1 METKLKWMKG
11 TKNDLRA
18 MGSKREFY
26 IVAHYVKDKLLYN
39 LIVGG
44 RVKDIPSGNLDFVL
58 SRANKINATDSIIE
72 KGSVNEILDAF
83 VAFQKDMEGE

>member
-1 METKLKWMKG
+1 METKLNWTKG

-18 MGSKREFY
+18 IGAKREFY
-26 IVAHYVKDKLLYN
+26 IVAHYVNDKLFYN

-44 RVKDIPSGNLDFVL
+44 RLEDIPYGNLDFVL

-83 VAFQKDMEGE
+83 MASQKEMEGD